1 MDNLQPPVVP
11 TPTPTPKPKDNSKGI
26 IGTIL
31 ALVGFIVFGL
41 PLGIAA
47 LVLGI
52 IDEPKTP
59 WSWTA
64 IVIGVVDIVAV
75 LAYLSY

>member
-1 MDNLQPPVVP
+1 MDNLQPPVSPVP
-11 TPTPTPKPKDNSKGI
+11 QPTPKDNSKGI

-31 ALVGFIVFGL
+31 ALVGFFVFGL

-52 IDEPKTP
+52 IDEPKTT

-64 IVIGVVDIVAV
+64 IVIGVVDIVGV
-75 LAYLSY
+75 LYFLGS

>member
-11 TPTPTPKPKDNSKGI
+11 TPQPKHNSRGI
-26 IGTIL
+26 VGTIL
-31 ALVGFIVFGL
+31 ALVGFFVFGL

-52 IDEPKTP
+52 IDEPKTT

-75 LAYLSY
+75 LVYLSY